1 MKTKIISI
9 LALLLTVTQGAWAQV
24 GRVLATDG
32 KYYKT
37 VTAATNAG
45 TTASGVIAYVPGSGD
60 MLVMSLTVATNGGS
74 NAMAWGSDAAAT
86 ICQRLEVGI

>member
-1 MKTKIISI
+1 MKTKILSI
-9 LALLLTVTQGAWAQV
+9 LDLLLTVTQGAWAQV

-45 TTASGVIAYVPGSGD
+45 TTASGMIVYWGD
-60 MLVMSLTVATNGGS
+60 GDT
-74 NAMAWGSDAAAT
+74 SDNT
-86 ICQRLEVGI
+86 YNQG